1 VRPPETHSPANQ
13 GAGGVVQIRRSVCVC
28 VCLGDVVQ
36 RARSV
41 DGDFGTQALIKVDLP
56 HQIPKPTQK
65 RALFSNH

>member
-1 VRPPETHSPANQ
+1 
-13 GAGGVVQIRRSVCVC
+13 
-28 VCLGDVVQ
+28 VQ

-56 HQIPKPTQK
+56 HQIPKPTQM